1 MNISYISDLHI
12 DNWIKHNKNQI
23 KHEKYVKD
31 FVNKLID
38 KSNLK
43 VKEVLVIAGDI
54 SHYNRITMWVLEEF
68 SKQFEKVFFVSG
80 NHDYY
85 LVSQQQMKKY
95 KNESK
100 LRAKELSELVKQL
113 DNVTFFNSMYSDNSE
128 VYKGVTFAG
137 ATMTSLP
144 ATEEEISF
152 YRGFMNDSKY
162 ITEEPKL
169 YNTYD
174 KVIYENILSEKV
186 KPDVFIS
193 HYPLITTLS
202 HRKHLNDGSIGS
214 YKCEVGELIAPIN
227 FFGHVHEGNVMY
239 RVVDTKHYCNALGYP
254 NEIKNTI
261 IRQIEV

>member
-12 DNWIKHNKNQI
+12 DHWVKHNNNQTKN
-23 KHEKYVKD
+23 EKRVKE
-31 FVNKLID
+31 FVNNLVE

-43 VKEVLVIAGDI
+43 TKEVLVIAGDI
-54 SHYNRITMWVLEEF
+54 SHYNRVTIWVLEEF
-68 SKQFEKVFFVSG
+68 AEQFEKVFFVNG

-85 LVSQQQMKKY
+85 LISGQQERKY
-95 KNESK
+95 KSQSK
-100 LRAKELSELVKQL
+100 LRVKELSELVKQL
-113 DNVTFFNSMYSDNSE
+113 NNVTFFNSMYSDNSE
-128 VYKGVTFAG
+128 VYKEITFAG

-144 ATEEEISF
+144 STEEEISF

-162 ITEEPKL
+162 ITEEPEL

-174 KVIYENILSEKV
+174 KVIYENILGEKI

-193 HYPLITTLS
+193 HYPLITTIS

-227 FFGHVHEGNVMY
+227 FFGHVHESNIIYKVA
-239 RVVDTKHYCNALGYP
+239 DTKHYCNAFGYP
-254 NEIKNTI
+254 NEQIDAT
-261 IRQIEV
+261 IRQIEI